1 MLANTRRLYRAP
13 GVSTRKRQ
21 SEKLDS
27 PAPARGGAGLGCRPG
42 CDERDFK
49 SGGIRY
55 NAAMQ
60 SFGYVSL
67 VRSNRNFRRLW
78 IGQIVSELG
87 DWFNNIAVLALAMH
101 LTGSGLVV
109 SAVLLSR
116 TVPAVVFGP
125 PAGVLVDRFRRRTLL
140 LAADYVRAVLA
151 LGFLLV
157 SSRENM
163 ALAYLFGAL
172 LTSVSI
178 FFTTAKNASIPEL
191 CSSEELMTA
200 NALTGS
206 TTAIMQ
212 MLGGALGGFAV
223 QGLGYRGAFTLN
235 ALSFLV
241 SAGLILRIRF
251 PELQIVRSER
261 KDKSSYAVEFWEG
274 LRFVRH
280 QPIVLG
286 LLLVGAGWATG
297 GGAAQILFSLF
308 AVDVYHAGESG
319 IGILYSAAGFGIV
332 VGATASNAFFR
343 HQSFAVTKWV
353 IGISMV
359 LTGVF
364 YSTFS
369 FTKTLWAGVIWIAL
383 SRVVMGINNIIGT
396 TLLMNT
402 VPADFR
408 GRTFSVK
415 ETVVISTMVVSML
428 LAGIAQRYVG
438 PHTIALVA
446 GILTLLTGVLWLAAN
461 WAGVY
466 SQRDE
471 SKAASR
477 PAEPVVVPE
486 GD

>member
-1 MLANTRRLYRAP
+1 
-13 GVSTRKRQ
+13 
-21 SEKLDS
+21 
-27 PAPARGGAGLGCRPG
+27 
-42 CDERDFK
+42 
-49 SGGIRY
+49 
-55 NAAMQ
+55 
-60 SFGYVSL
+60 
-67 VRSNRNFRRLW
+67 
-78 IGQIVSELG
+78 
-87 DWFNNIAVLALAMH
+87 
-101 LTGSGLVV
+101 VV

-116 TVPAVVFGP
+116 TVPAVLFGP
-125 PAGVLVDRFRRRTLL
+125 AAGVLADRFKRRTLL
-140 LAADYVRAVLA
+140 LAADYIRAVLA

-157 SSRENM
+157 GAREQM
-163 ALAYLFGAL
+163 GLAYLFGAL
-172 LTSVSI
+172 LTAVSI

-191 CSSEELMTA
+191 CAPEELMTA

-251 PELQIVRSER
+251 PELQIVRGDR
-261 KDKSSYAVEFWEG
+261 KDKPSYAREFWEG

-286 LLLVGAGWATG
+286 LLLVGVGWATG

-308 AVDVYHAGESG
+308 AVDVYRAGESG

-332 VGATASNAFFR
+332 VGATASNALFR

-364 YSTFS
+364 YSIFS
-369 FTKTLWAGVIWIAL
+369 FTQTLWAGVLWIAL

-415 ETVVISTMVVSML
+415 ESVVIFSMVVSML

-438 PHTIALVA
+438 PHSIALVA

-466 SQRDE
+466 SQE
-471 SKAASR
+471 KEAVVVGSR
-477 PAEPVVVPE
+477 SDPVVVSE

>member
-1 MLANTRRLYRAP
+1 M
-13 GVSTRKRQ
+13 K
-21 SEKLDS
+21 
-27 PAPARGGAGLGCRPG
+27 
-42 CDERDFK
+42 
-49 SGGIRY
+49 
-55 NAAMQ
+55 
-60 SFGYVSL
+60 SFGYATL
-67 VRSNRNFRRLW
+67 LRNNRNFRCLW
-78 IGQIVSELG
+78 IGQIISELG
-87 DWFNNIAVLALAMH
+87 DWFNNIAVLALAMR

-116 TVPAVVFGP
+116 TVPAVLFGP
-125 PAGVLVDRFRRRTLL
+125 AAGVLADRFKRRTLL
-140 LAADYVRAVLA
+140 LAADYIRAVLA

-157 SSRENM
+157 GAREQM
-163 ALAYLFGAL
+163 GLAYLFGAL
-172 LTSVSI
+172 LTAVSI

-191 CSSEELMTA
+191 CAPEELMTA

-251 PELQIVRSER
+251 PELQIVRGDR
-261 KDKSSYAVEFWEG
+261 KDKPSYAREFWEG

-286 LLLVGAGWATG
+286 LLLVGVGWATG

-308 AVDVYHAGESG
+308 AVDVYRAGESG

-332 VGATASNAFFR
+332 VGATASNALFR

-364 YSTFS
+364 YSIFS
-369 FTKTLWAGVIWIAL
+369 FTQTLWAGVLWIAL

-415 ETVVISTMVVSML
+415 ESVVIFSMVVSML

-438 PHTIALVA
+438 PHSIALVA

-466 SQRDE
+466 SQE
-471 SKAASR
+471 KEAVVVGSR
-477 PAEPVVVPE
+477 SDPVVVSE

>member
-1 MLANTRRLYRAP
+1 M
-13 GVSTRKRQ
+13 K
-21 SEKLDS
+21 
-27 PAPARGGAGLGCRPG
+27 
-42 CDERDFK
+42 
-49 SGGIRY
+49 
-55 NAAMQ
+55 
-60 SFGYVSL
+60 SFGYATL
-67 VRSNRNFRRLW
+67 LRNNRNFRCLW
-78 IGQIVSELG
+78 IGQIISELG

-116 TVPAVVFGP
+116 TVPAVLFGP
-125 PAGVLVDRFRRRTLL
+125 AAGVLADRFKRRTLL
-140 LAADYVRAVLA
+140 LAADYIRAVLA

-157 SSRENM
+157 GAREQM
-163 ALAYLFGAL
+163 GLAYLFGAL
-172 LTSVSI
+172 LTAVSI

-191 CSSEELMTA
+191 CAPEELMTA

-251 PELQIVRSER
+251 PELQIVRGDR
-261 KDKSSYAVEFWEG
+261 KDKPSYAREFWEG

-286 LLLVGAGWATG
+286 LLLVGVGWATG

-308 AVDVYHAGESG
+308 AVDVYRAGESG

-332 VGATASNAFFR
+332 VGATASNALFR

-364 YSTFS
+364 YSIFS
-369 FTKTLWAGVIWIAL
+369 FTQTLWAGVLWIAL

-415 ETVVISTMVVSML
+415 ESVVIFSMVVSML
-428 LAGIAQRYVG
+428 LAGVAQRYVG
-438 PHTIALVA
+438 PHSIALVA

-466 SQRDE
+466 SQE
-471 SKAASR
+471 KEAVVVGSR
-477 PAEPVVVPE
+477 SDPVVVSE

>member
-1 MLANTRRLYRAP
+1 M
-13 GVSTRKRQ
+13 K
-21 SEKLDS
+21 
-27 PAPARGGAGLGCRPG
+27 
-42 CDERDFK
+42 
-49 SGGIRY
+49 
-55 NAAMQ
+55 
-60 SFGYVSL
+60 SFGYAAL
-67 VRSNRNFRRLW
+67 LRNNHNFRRLW
-78 IGQIVSELG
+78 TGQIISELG

-116 TVPAVVFGP
+116 TVPAVLFGP
-125 PAGVLVDRFRRRTLL
+125 PAGVLADRFKRRTLL
-140 LAADYVRAVLA
+140 LGADYTRAVLA

-157 SSRENM
+157 GSREHM
-163 ALAYLFGAL
+163 GLAYLFGAL
-172 LTSVSI
+172 LTAVSI

-191 CSSEELMTA
+191 CASEELMTA

-251 PELQIVRSER
+251 PELQINRHER
-261 KDKSSYAVEFWEG
+261 KGKPSYAREFWEG

-332 VGATASNAFFR
+332 VGATASNALFR

-359 LTGVF
+359 LTGIF
-364 YSTFS
+364 YSIFS
-369 FTKTLWAGVIWIAL
+369 FTETLWAGVAWIAL

-396 TLLMNT
+396 TLLMNI

-428 LAGIAQRYVG
+428 LAGVAQRYVG
-438 PHTIALVA
+438 PHSIALVA

-466 SQRDE
+466 RQEME
-471 SKAASR
+471 SK
-477 PAEPVVVPE
+477 VVKAGPDTAVVLE
-486 GD
+486 SD

>member
-1 MLANTRRLYRAP
+1 M
-13 GVSTRKRQ
+13 
-21 SEKLDS
+21 KL
-27 PAPARGGAGLGCRPG
+27 
-42 CDERDFK
+42 
-49 SGGIRY
+49 
-55 NAAMQ
+55 
-60 SFGYVSL
+60 FGYAAL
-67 VRSNRNFRRLW
+67 LRNNHNFRCLW
-78 IGQIVSELG
+78 IGQIISELG
-87 DWFNNIAVLALAMH
+87 DWFNNIAVLALAMY

-116 TVPAVVFGP
+116 TVPSVLFGP
-125 PAGVLVDRFRRRTLL
+125 PAGVLADRFKRRTLL

-157 SSRENM
+157 SSREHM
-163 ALAYLFGAL
+163 GLAYLFGAL
-172 LTSVSI
+172 LTAVSI

-191 CSSEELMTA
+191 CASEELMTA

-235 ALSFLV
+235 SLSFLV

-251 PELQIVRSER
+251 PELQILRGER
-261 KDKSSYAVEFWEG
+261 KGKRSYAREFWEG

-286 LLLVGAGWATG
+286 LLLVGVGWATG

-332 VGATASNAFFR
+332 VGATTSNALFR

-364 YSTFS
+364 YSIFS
-369 FTKTLWAGVIWIAL
+369 FTQTLWAGVLWIAL

-396 TLLMNT
+396 TLLMNI

-415 ETVVISTMVVSML
+415 ETVVISSMVVSML

-438 PHTIALVA
+438 PHSIALVA
-446 GILTLLTGVLWLAAN
+446 GILTLLTGILWLAAN

-466 SQRDE
+466 SQE
-471 SKAASR
+471 KQSR
-477 PAEPVVVPE
+477 VVETRPDPAVVPE
-486 GD
+486 GE